1 MGDRAEYRDWFFV
14 SSPHDEES
22 DSEETEAH
30 YWPTELIEEYMSH
43 PSTCGQYNLPHCN
56 IMLRKHRRLILGK
69 RGIVLG
75 TIVPWAEGA
84 LLNMGAR
91 EVITIEYN
99 PIIVSY
105 PRLLTR
111 HPSDVARSYL
121 DEDWEEVD
129 FAFTFSSLEHD
140 GLGRYGDPLDP
151 FGDLESLARIRCLL
165 KPGGFLFLAVPTA
178 PDAMVWNAHRLYG
191 KYRIALMLLGWIPLD
206 IFPESCD
213 VKTESAQGYHECQPI
228 FLLQKTF

>member
-91 EVITIEYN
+91 EVI
-99 PIIVSY
+99 
-105 PRLLTR
+105 
-111 HPSDVARSYL
+111 
-121 DEDWEEVD
+121 
-129 FAFTFSSLEHD
+129 
-140 GLGRYGDPLDP
+140 
-151 FGDLESLARIRCLL
+151 
-165 KPGGFLFLAVPTA
+165 
-178 PDAMVWNAHRLYG
+178 
-191 KYRIALMLLGWIPLD
+191 
-206 IFPESCD
+206 FPESCD
-213 VKTESAQGYHECQPI
+213 ANLFSFSKKHFNR
-228 FLLQKTF
+228 FLLRILRFTLTYPTFTSIT